1 MMQPFDI
8 QLYLREQKERVDKAL
23 DKLLPAEK
31 EFPPQIHQAMRYC
44 LFAGG
49 KRLRPI
55 LALAAAEAVGGN
67 PESIISQVCALEL
80 IHTYTLIHDDLP
92 AMDNDDYRR
101 GRLSTHKVFGEAVAI
116 LAGDALLTEA
126 FRVLAGNFSNDNHSP
141 KKIIEIIRMLA
152 DASGS
157 KGIIGGQVVDL
168 DSEGKVIEKNLL
180 DYMHTRKTGYL
191 ITASVTLGAILGGAE
206 EKTIQCLKQYG
217 MATGLAFQITDD
229 ILDVRGST
237 ENLGKQIGSDNKKG
251 KATYPGIL
259 GMDEAIKKQTVLFRQ
274 AIDALQSFDEKA
286 NPLRGIAKLIIERD
300 K

>member
-1 MMQPFDI
+1 
-8 QLYLREQKERVDKAL
+8 
-23 DKLLPAEK
+23 
-31 EFPPQIHQAMRYC
+31 
-44 LFAGG
+44 
-49 KRLRPI
+49 
-55 LALAAAEAVGGN
+55 
-67 PESIISQVCALEL
+67 
-80 IHTYTLIHDDLP
+80 
-92 AMDNDDYRR
+92 
-101 GRLSTHKVFGEAVAI
+101 
-116 LAGDALLTEA
+116 
-126 FRVLAGNFSNDNHSP
+126 
-141 KKIIEIIRMLA
+141 MLA

-168 DSEGKVIEKNLL
+168 DSEGKVIEKDLL

>member
-1 MMQPFDI
+1 MQPFDV
-8 QLYLREQKERVDKAL
+8 QLYLQEKKELVDKAL
-23 DKLLPAEK
+23 DKLLPAEE
-31 EFPPQIHQAMRYC
+31 EFPPQIHKAMRYC

-67 PESIISQVCALEL
+67 PESIIRQACALEL
-80 IHTYTLIHDDLP
+80 VHTYTLIHDDLP

-101 GRLSTHKVFGEAVAI
+101 GHLSTHMVFGEAVAI

-126 FRVLAGNFSNDNHSP
+126 FRVLAGNSSNDNHRP
-141 KKIIEIIRMLA
+141 EKIIEIIRMLA
-152 DASGS
+152 DASSS

-168 DSEGKVIEKNLL
+168 ESEGKVIEKDLL
-180 DYMHTRKTGYL
+180 DYMHTRKTGHL
-191 ITASVTLGAILGGAE
+191 ITASVSLGATLGGAE
-206 EKTIQCLKQYG
+206 KITIQCLKQYG

-259 GMDEAIKKQTVLFRQ
+259 GMDEAIKKQAVLFQQ

-286 NPLRGIAKLIIERD
+286 NPLRGIAKLIVERD

>member
-23 DKLLPAEK
+23 DKVLPAEK

-141 KKIIEIIRMLA
+141 EKIIEIIRMLA

-168 DSEGKVIEKNLL
+168 DSEGKVIEKDLL

-259 GMDEAIKKQTVLFRQ
+259 GMDEAIKRQTVLFRQ

>member
-23 DKLLPAEK
+23 DKVLPAEK

-101 GRLSTHKVFGEAVAI
+101 GRLSTHKV
-116 LAGDALLTEA
+116 LAKQLP
-126 FRVLAGNFSNDNHSP
+126 FW
-141 KKIIEIIRMLA
+141 
-152 DASGS
+152 
-157 KGIIGGQVVDL
+157 QV
-168 DSEGKVIEKNLL
+168 
-180 DYMHTRKTGYL
+180 MP
-191 ITASVTLGAILGGAE
+191 
-206 EKTIQCLKQYG
+206 C
-217 MATGLAFQITDD
+217 
-229 ILDVRGST
+229 
-237 ENLGKQIGSDNKKG
+237 
-251 KATYPGIL
+251 
-259 GMDEAIKKQTVLFRQ
+259 
-274 AIDALQSFDEKA
+274 
-286 NPLRGIAKLIIERD
+286 
-300 K
+300 

>member
-1 MMQPFDI
+1 MMQPFNI
-8 QLYLREQKERVDKAL
+8 QLYLREKKEMVDKAL

-67 PESIISQVCALEL
+67 PESIISQACALEL

-101 GRLSTHKVFGEAVAI
+101 GHLSTHMVFGEAVAI

-141 KKIIEIIRMLA
+141 EKIIEIIRMLA

-168 DSEGKVIEKNLL
+168 DSEGKVIEKDLL
-180 DYMHTRKTGYL
+180 DYMHTRKTGHL

-206 EKTIQCLKQYG
+206 EKTIRCLKQYG

>member
-23 DKLLPAEK
+23 DKVLPAEK

-141 KKIIEIIRMLA
+141 EKIIEIIRMLA

-168 DSEGKVIEKNLL
+168 DSEGKVIEKDLL

-259 GMDEAIKKQTVLFRQ
+259 GMDEAIRRQAVLFQQ
-274 AIDALQSFDEKA
+274 AIDALQGFDEKS